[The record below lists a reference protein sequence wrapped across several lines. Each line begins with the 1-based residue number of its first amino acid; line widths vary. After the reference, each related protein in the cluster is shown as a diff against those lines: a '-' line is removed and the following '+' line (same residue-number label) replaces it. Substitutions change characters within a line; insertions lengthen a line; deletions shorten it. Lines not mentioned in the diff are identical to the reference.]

1 MGFPIPSPLGKLIG
15 IALKLPSI
23 FKLLPKLVKTKGG
36 KIGIVVM
43 LGAIAASAAIA
54 KIKEK
59 KAESEKKLREMV
71 VARIEEIREEMKDA
85 SAEEQEKLQDQLDT
99 LQAATPPEGGI
110 PMSAEETEAM
120 VETMVEAEIAKVEPQ
135 IITALAPFTALIGFP
150 IFLIELMKRLEPFAD
165 LGEEVTK
172 YLEGPDGYPDD
183 DGEPGLTAA
192 TLLDA
197 DDEVDVLKYEDPK
210 DLADGTP
217 EPPPDTAAA
226 DAAAAEAA
234 AQAAADAA
242 AAAATGTPTTPATG
256 TSSGGG
262 VGDGDAGTPDE
273 NEDPF
278 FDDEYMKWE

>member
-59 KAESEKKLREMV
+59 KDEVQQKLEADV
-71 VARIEEIREEMKDA
+71 QARIIAIQRDMATK
-85 SAEEQEKLQDQLDT
+85 SAEEQEKLKDELDT
-99 LQAATPPEGGI
+99 LQAVDLTDV
-110 PMSAEETEAM
+110 PMSEEE
-120 VETMVEAEIAKVEPQ
+120 VKTMVDAKIEEVEPQ

-150 IFLIELMKRLEPFAD
+150 IFVIELMKRLEPFAN
-165 LGEEVTK
+165 LGEEVTN
-172 YLEGPDGYPDD
+172 YLDQNYQDD
-183 DGEPGLTAA
+183 DGGAAPGLSEHLEETKSDYVNEDGTAR
-192 TLLDA
+192 
-197 DDEVDVLKYEDPK
+197 VEDPEA
-210 DLADGTP
+210 LADGTP
-217 EPPPDTAAA
+217 EPESDDDDTTTTTTT
-226 DAAAAEAA
+226 
-234 AQAAADAA
+234 
-242 AAAATGTPTTPATG
+242 TGTPTTGTPTTG
-256 TSSGGG
+256 TPTSGGTVTG
-262 VGDGDAGTPDE
+262 GGADDGQGSDE